1 MINPKKGKGMCSD
14 MFQIE
19 IYGIQKRCSSG
30 RKFVMRIIF
39 HPKKF
44 TFYRSFKHHHQSI
57 SFLKAL
63 VSPSI
68 DQRKFIKSLKNLNKH
83 SKTEGVFPPHC

>member
-1 MINPKKGKGMCSD
+1 M
-14 MFQIE
+14 
-19 IYGIQKRCSSG
+19 
-30 RKFVMRIIF
+30 MRIIF

-83 SKTEGVFPPHC
+83 SKTEGVFLLIVDYGSAEQSSFKSFEVSLECYHGIILRGNLRGE